1 MIYFHIVTTAR
12 ITERNISFWKDNN
25 VNINSS
31 FNNDNERTI
40 FLITCQKSTLYE
52 EEELGQ

>member
-1 MIYFHIVTTAR
+1 MIYFHSVTTAR